1 MAKRKK
7 QKSIPVKLSF
17 GNQNLVRAGFDAAK
31 TTKDNAR
38 HWAMTDF
45 CSADAEAS
53 NEVRSILRRRSR
65 YEVLNNSYAKGL
77 VQMLANDTIGT
88 GPRLQIHS
96 DSYALN
102 ERIENDFNKWAAEVR
117 LSQKLHLMRIARCQD
132 GETFA
137 ILGNNPKLDSKV
149 KLKIDVIEADQI
161 QSDDFV
167 GSDDTTTVDGIKYD
181 AYGNP
186 VSYRMM
192 KHHPGDNS
200 RSSLEYIDIPA
211 GSMIHTFVEYRPGLH
226 RGVPELTAALHLFAQ
241 LRRYN
246 LATLS
251 AAEAAADFAAIL
263 YTDAPPDGETDAI
276 EPLDAIP
283 LERNMML
290 SLPAGWKMGQLDPK
304 HPTANHNDFVKS
316 VLSEIARCT
325 CATYGTVA
333 GDFSGFNYASGRL
346 DNQVYQK
353 SILVDR
359 SKWESEVLRPILK
372 TWLREWSLVNAV
384 AIPDDFSYEWFWDG
398 FMHVD
403 PVKEANAQSIRLQN
417 MTTTLAD
424 EYARSGQDYIK
435 KLKQR
440 AKELSLMKELGL
452 IQIDGNNKKT
462 EVNDNDDE

>member
-1 MAKRKK
+1 MAKKK
-7 QKSIPVKLSF
+7 AKSATPVRLSF
-17 GNQNLVRAGFDAAK
+17 GNRRLVRAGFDAAQ
-31 TTKDNAR
+31 TTKDNIR
-38 HWAMTDF
+38 HWSMTDF
-45 CSADAEAS
+45 CSADSEAS
-53 NEVRSILRRRSR
+53 PEVRSILRRRSR

-88 GPRLQIHS
+88 GPRLQFHS
-96 DSYALN
+96 DYDELN
-102 ERIENDFNKWAAEVR
+102 ERIEKDFSLWAEEIR
-117 LSQKLHLMRIARCQD
+117 LAQKLRLMRMARCQD

-137 ILGNNPKLDSKV
+137 VIGLNPKLGSDV
-149 KLKIDVIEADQI
+149 KIKLDVIEADQF
-161 QSDDFV
+161 QSDDFI
-167 GSDDTTTVDGIKYD
+167 GNDDTTTVDGIRYD

-186 VSYRMM
+186 VSYRMT
-192 KHHPGDNS
+192 KYHPGDDRGNTY
-200 RSSLEYIDIPA
+200 EYVDLPA
-211 GSMIHTFVEYRPGLH
+211 DYVIHTFVEYRPGLH

-263 YTDAPPDGETDAI
+263 YTDAPPDGETDAV
-276 EPLDAIP
+276 EPLDSIP
-283 LERNMML
+283 LERNMMMT
-290 SLPAGWKMGQLDPK
+290 LPAGWKMGQLDPK
-304 HPTANHNDFVKS
+304 HPTSNHSEFVKS

-359 SKWESEVLRPILK
+359 AKWESEVLRPILK
-372 TWLREWSLVNAV
+372 HWLREWSLINGVTL
-384 AIPDDFSYEWFWDG
+384 PDDLSYEWFWDG

-424 EYARSGQDYIK
+424 EYARTGQDYIK

-440 AKELSLMKELGL
+440 AKELKLMQKLGL
-452 IQIDGNNKKT
+452 IQDDNSKK
-462 EVNDNDDE
+462 EVKPNDDDE

>member
-1 MAKRKK
+1 MSRKK
-7 QKSIPVKLSF
+7 AKSSAPMKLSF
-17 GNQNLVRAGFDAAK
+17 GSQRLVRAGFDAAQ
-31 TTKDNAR
+31 TTKDNAK
-38 HWAMTDF
+38 HWALTDF
-45 CSADAEAS
+45 CSADSEAS
-53 NEVRSILRRRSR
+53 PEVRSILRRRSR
-65 YEVLNNSYAKGL
+65 YEILNNSYAKGL

-88 GPRLQIHS
+88 GPRLQFHS
-96 DSYALN
+96 DYSELN
-102 ERIENDFNKWAAEVR
+102 ERIENDFARWAEEAR
-117 LSQKLHLMRIARCQD
+117 LPQKLRLMRIARCQD

-137 ILGNNPKLDSKV
+137 VIGSNPKLDSKIKI
-149 KLKIDVIEADQI
+149 KLDVIEADQF
-161 QSDDFV
+161 QSDDFI
-167 GSDDTTTVDGIKYD
+167 GEDDTTTVDGIKYD

-186 VSYRMM
+186 VSYRMT
-192 KHHPGDNS
+192 KYHPGDNRGNTS
-200 RSSLEYIDIPA
+200 DYIDLPA
-211 GSMIHTFVEYRPGLH
+211 ENVIHTFVEYRPGLH

-304 HPTANHNDFVKS
+304 HPTANHGDFVKS
-316 VLSEIARCT
+316 VLSEIARCI

-359 SKWESEVLRPILK
+359 AKWESEVLHPILK
-372 TWLREWSLVNAV
+372 HWLREWSLVTGKTLPKNL
-384 AIPDDFSYEWFWDG
+384 SCEWFWDG

-403 PVKEANAQSIRLQN
+403 PVKEASAQSIRLQN
-417 MTTTLAD
+417 LTTTLAD
-424 EYARSGQDYIK
+424 EYARTGQDYIK

-440 AKELSLMKELGL
+440 AKELKLMQELGL
-452 IQIDGNNKKT
+452 VQETKSNN
-462 EVNDNDDE
+462 EVKQNDDGE